1 MTDLS
6 RSSGAETDSPGTAAL
21 PGCLILAAGSHRRFG
36 SSKLLQPLADGR
48 ALILHTLDALKAS
61 GLPVALVRRPD
72 DVALLDQIDATTIQL
87 IPNPDHAGGLGHSI
101 ACGVRAT
108 ADWNGWIICLAD
120 MPAVQSDT
128 VRAIATALPA
138 HPIVIPHFHGQP
150 GHPRGFQRRFF
161 PLLSHLH
168 GDRGARD
175 LLAQHSAEIGVLH
188 VPDAGILLD
197 IDYPEDLHNLG
208 HLNPGY
214 PDSNAPL
221 KGLPHDM
228 TEPQN
233 KPEQD
238 SASATSAAIHPE
250 TSAPAAPTPTLDDT
264 GQNEPVAIATPDVPA
279 EKIPAEEVTAEAPAI
294 SAEVAAVETVAE
306 VAAVEAPGAEETIVA
321 VAVEPPSPDAETA
334 AETIAAPA
342 LEVETVAPAVAA
354 TAAIAAVAETV
365 AEAAEAPTETVANTG
380 TEAVAVAPPAPVVPA
395 VRFSEL
401 PLDPRIQQAVVDMG
415 FEYCTPI
422 QALALPRS
430 LLGKDVIGKAQ
441 TGTGKTAAFLIT
453 VINHLLTVP
462 EQEERYNGEP
472 RAFILAPTRELAI
485 QIEKD
490 AKALIKHTPLTLM
503 SIVGGMDYQ
512 KQQRRLQNEIIDI
525 VVGTPGRL
533 IDFVRNKDLFLS
545 ETEIVVIDEAD
556 RMLDMGFIPD
566 VKRLVR
572 ETPFKEYRQTLMF
585 SATFTQDIL
594 NLSGSWTRNAEHL
607 EVANEN
613 AAADTVDQKV
623 YIVTTEEK
631 FTLLYN
637 LIDQQQLER
646 VMIFANRRDETRDL
660 THKLRDY
667 GIKCAMLSG
676 EVPQEKRIKVLEG
689 FREGRIRVLVATDV
703 AGRGIHIDD
712 ITFVVNYTLPED
724 PEDYVHRIG
733 RTGRAGKLGTSISFA
748 CEEDAFQLPAIEK
761 LLGAK
766 LDCSQPAPELL
777 TEIPPP
783 VITPEQLRERES
795 HNHNRRRRPPRRQ
808 SGNR

>member
-1 MTDLS
+1 MTDAS
-6 RSSGAETDSPGTAAL
+6 VTNSPIATS

-36 SSKLLQPLADGR
+36 SAKLLHPLADGR
-48 ALILHTLDALKAS
+48 PLIAHTLDVLRAS
-61 GLPVALVRRPD
+61 GLPLALVHRPD
-72 DVALLDQIDATTIQL
+72 DHALLAQIDSTDGIQL
-87 IPNPDHAGGLGHSI
+87 IPNPNHALGLGHSI

-108 ADWNGWIICLAD
+108 AHWQGWIICLAD
-120 MPAVQSDT
+120 MPQIRTDT
-128 VRAIATALPA
+128 ILAIADALRQY
-138 HPIVIPHFHGQP
+138 PIVIPHFRNQP

-161 PLLSHLH
+161 DDLCNLQ
-168 GDRGARD
+168 GDKGARD
-175 LLAQHSAEIGVLH
+175 LIVQHSTEIGVLNR
-188 VPDAGILLD
+188 PDAGILLD
-197 IDYPEDLHNLG
+197 IDYPEDLYNLE
-208 HLNPGY
+208 HSATGY
-214 PDSNAPL
+214 PDSNALLTGAPY
-221 KGLPHDM
+221 DM

-233 KPEQD
+233 KQQD
-238 SASATSAAIHPE
+238 GTD
-250 TSAPAAPTPTLDDT
+250 PTPSTPTQPEPSTQITPSTDASP
-264 GQNEPVAIATPDVPA
+264 NEPVDIATPQPFV
-279 EKIPAEEVTAEAPAI
+279 EIPTP
-294 SAEVAAVETVAE
+294 ETVAS
-306 VAAVEAPGAEETIVA
+306 AEPTA
-321 VAVEPPSPDAETA
+321 VAVSESAHAEA
-334 AETIAAPA
+334 QVVSA
-342 LEVETVAPAVAA
+342 VAPV
-354 TAAIAAVAETV
+354 
-365 AEAAEAPTETVANTG
+365 EAPTERLPEVQSEAETPAEIVAEGENSAEAAVVAGEVAGEVANAESADTDTG
-380 TEAVAVAPPAPVVPA
+380 TATDTDTAATDAESAAPVVVAPIVQHIPQ
-395 VRFSEL
+395 VRFREL
-401 PLDPRIQQAVVDMG
+401 PLDARIQQAVVDLG
-415 FEYCTPI
+415 FEFCTPI
-422 QALALPRS
+422 QALSLPLS
-430 LLGKDVIGKAQ
+430 LQGKDVIGKAQ

-453 VINHLLTVP
+453 VINHLLKTP

-585 SATFTQDIL
+585 SATFTQDIM

-607 EVANEN
+607 EVASDS

-631 FTLLYN
+631 FNLLYN
-637 LIDQQQLER
+637 LINLKNLER

-733 RTGRAGKLGTSISFA
+733 RTGRAGKSGTSISFA

-766 LDCSQPAPELL
+766 LDCSQPETELL
-777 TEIPPP
+777 ADVPPP
-783 VITPEQLRERES
+783 VLTPEQQKERDS
-795 HNHNRRRRPPRRQ
+795 HTHRRRR
-808 SGNR
+808 